1 MKKYITWMIVT
12 LLILDTASVVAQAN
26 KKPLYT
32 AAFGVQAYT
41 FRRSFPIDVAKTLD
55 TIKMMGFTEIEGT
68 GGNISTGS
76 RISKRE
82 IRCSEYNYGT
92 KRYKHFTQVD
102 FCR

>member
-12 LLILDTASVVAQAN
+12 VLIFDTAGVVAQAN

-68 GGNISTGS
+68 GYQNT
-76 RISKRE
+76 
-82 IRCSEYNYGT
+82 N
-92 KRYKHFTQVD
+92 D
-102 FCR
+102 